1 VPPAKLANK
10 VVWMAKHHYHTTT
23 LSFYIFEIEGFGLRE
38 EERSV
43 GFTGYSIIS
52 LIIFFSLYF

>member
-10 VVWMAKHHYHTTT
+10 VVWMAKRHHHTTT

-43 GFTGYSIIS
+43 RFTG
-52 LIIFFSLYF
+52 